1 MTTGYLDEKHTLQ
14 YMAQC
19 EREFE
24 TLINYTVHGMHRP
37 IANVTKSAIRTIL
50 GNVSMFRTTRKDTY
64 VATENKERMRLV
76 NVSTGLP
83 LSPKEQRKRAQK
95 ASRSYDE
102 MLLRLPYVLR
112 ENGYTDSDMDEMC
125 GYFFTFT
132 PPVCD
137 YKYAPTLSHV
147 MVKAVADFR
156 KVIKRR
162 EDAPTK
168 DNFLYDDLANDIVL
182 VGGATHFEMAVH
194 EENFASGTRVN
205 VLRPHVHMATLL
217 SGYLDVD
224 ACKSE
229 LFDIWVTCYKKALK
243 DADLDGVRALQ
254 TLSADCF
261 DIRCVE
267 DEDIEHGD
275 GFDKVVENTLKPCL
289 KYSVKPMLY
298 KVFTKAIDDNV
309 LPREYVCDVFGTL
322 HESFANIKTRA
333 LFGQLL
339 TAKKAHGCE
348 VKDGLDTMISRVL
361 RDGKAHAMLYT
372 RQVVMETRALS
383 EKMRNASEKALSNE
397 EFLYYNRDFIK
408 NMYVAKN
415 VITSLKRAMAN
426 NPMIMS
432 QSRDYE
438 RVYFNMLLKFE
449 ADFVGELKDVSR
461 YVNLLL
467 AKVELSE
474 QMAKSDIKELNQII
488 QIEVEDGEVSADL
501 LRDMADARKKLRAKQ
516 SIIKGYAKYLSILEN
531 GAHMDDSGSYFVVD
545 SDAIMT
551 PILDE
556 KRNHIDKVLRPD
568 VEKRVKAM
576 RHLTQDE
583 INERIESQ
591 MHIHYVVN
599 GVSPN
604 FYNALS
610 HNEQIKPIFD
620 TPKDTRWAE
629 KVRFERKLAR
639 FRGTTEHL
647 EQELELMEKNFV
659 ASYMT
664 FKHEVSSVAPVQYLV
679 FLAQN
684 YVTVDFLGQT
694 GVMGYG
700 KVHSFYAQSM
710 SSKELATVQAVIDE
724 YATYKAR
731 YELAKRFGRTA
742 LMCACRKQ
750 MMAIIVQLFV
760 DAYGDTC
767 DVVSYLHDTPFG
779 KPTVRNVLHDLLD
792 KEEAENKH
800 YADLFSML
808 QPVLD

>member
-24 TLINYTVHGMHRP
+24 TLISFTVHGVHRP

-50 GNVSMFRTTRKDTY
+50 GNVSMFRTTRNDTY

-102 MLLRLPYVLR
+102 MLLRLPYVLQ

-137 YKYAPTLSHV
+137 YKYAPVLSHV

-168 DNFLYDDLANDIVL
+168 DNFLYDDLANDLVL

-194 EENFASGTRVN
+194 EENFATGTRVN

-254 TLSADCF
+254 TLSVDCF

-267 DEDIEHGD
+267 NDDSK
-275 GFDKVVENTLKPCL
+275 FDDVVENMLKPCL

-298 KVFTKAIDDNV
+298 KVFTEAIDDNV
-309 LPREYVCDVFGTL
+309 LPRKYVCDVFGTL

-339 TAKKAHGCE
+339 TAKKAHSCE
-348 VKDGLDTMISRVL
+348 VKDGLDMMISRAL
-361 RDGKAHAMLYT
+361 REGNAHTMLYT
-372 RQVVMETRALS
+372 RQVVLETRAFS

-449 ADFVGELKDVSR
+449 AEFVGGLKDVRR

-474 QMAKSDIKELNQII
+474 RMAKSDIKKLSEII
-488 QIEVEDGEVSADL
+488 QIEAEDGEVSADL
-501 LRDMADARKKLRAKQ
+501 LRGMAESRKKLRAKQ
-516 SIIKGYAKYLSILEN
+516 SIGKGYAKYLSILEN
-531 GAHMDDSGSYFVVD
+531 GAHMDDSGSYFIVD
-545 SDAIMT
+545 SDAIVT

-568 VEKRVKAM
+568 VEKRVKAIPY
-576 RHLTQDE
+576 LPQNE
-583 INERIESQ
+583 VNERIESQ
-591 MHIHYVVN
+591 MHVHYVMN
-599 GVSPN
+599 GVSSN

-620 TPKDTRWAE
+620 TPKVTRWAE
-629 KVRFERKLAR
+629 KVQFERKLAR
-639 FRGTTEHL
+639 FVGTDEHL
-647 EQELELMEKNFV
+647 KHELELIEKNFM
-659 ASYMT
+659 ASYKT
-664 FKHEVSSVAPVQYLV
+664 LDANAYGTAPVKH
-679 FLAQN
+679 LASLAES
-684 YVTVDFLGQT
+684 YMSADFFGQT
-694 GVMGYG
+694 GVIGYG
-700 KVHSFYAQSM
+700 QVLSHYAQSM
-710 SSKELATVQAVIDE
+710 SSNELATVQIVIDE
-724 YATYKAR
+724 YAMCKAR
-731 YELAKRFGRTA
+731 YELAKRFGRTK

-750 MMAIIVQLFV
+750 MIAIITQLFV
-760 DAYGDTC
+760 DAYGNTY
-767 DVVSYLHDTPFG
+767 DVIGCLQDTPFG
-779 KPTVRNVLHDLLD
+779 KPTARNVLRDLLD

-800 YADLFSML
+800 YADLFATML
-808 QPVLD
+808 YVMD